1 VRSTV
6 LVDPTVK
13 TTYGDVRGSLEN
25 GLGIFKGIP
34 FAAPLDGPRRF
45 QAPLPPQPW
54 EGVRAATSFSAAVP
68 QPSRWPGMPTVW
80 APGDDTECLTV
91 NVWTPDPAA
100 RLPVMVWIY
109 GGAFLTGANSL
120 PQYDGAILAGAGVV
134 VVSLNYRVG
143 FEGFG
148 WLPGVPANR
157 AYLDQ
162 LAALRWVRDNI
173 ARFGGDPDNVTI
185 FGESAGA
192 TSVAGLSA
200 AEAGRGLF
208 RRGIGQS
215 IAISLH
221 AEEAAKEA
229 AGRVAKELGV
239 ELSVEA
245 FADVPSE
252 AIHRTQGIFDG
263 VNPYG
268 PMLDG
273 DLVRGHPWHEMRA
286 EVDLIAG
293 FNRDEFRLF
302 TQVMKM
308 RLRDPASL
316 GLPPSALADYRAAHP
331 ELSEDGLAELIT
343 SDRVFRMPSLWCAQ
357 NHPGRAYLYE
367 LTWPSPVLG
376 ACHVLDVPLVF
387 GTFDSPFATMLF
399 GGPAPE
405 EAETLSTQLRQAWI
419 SFATTGDPGW
429 PQYTAA
435 ERLTRIWDVP
445 VSVAADPEAVSRRIW
460 AEAAAQR
467 TPAT

>member
-1 VRSTV
+1 M
-6 LVDPTVK
+6 DPTVK
-13 TTYGDVRGSLEN
+13 TTRGSVRGSSEN
-25 GLGIFKGIP
+25 GLAVFKGIP

-45 QAPLPPQPW
+45 EAPVPPEPW
-54 EGVRAATSFSAAVP
+54 DGVRAATSFSAAVP
-68 QPSRWPGMPTVW
+68 QAPRWTDLPNNWEPGHRT
-80 APGDDTECLTV
+80 DCLTV
-91 NVWTPDPAA
+91 NVWTPDPTAKS
-100 RLPVMVWIY
+100 PVMVWIY
-109 GGAFLTGANSL
+109 GGAFVAGAGSL
-120 PQYDGAILAGAGVV
+120 PQYDGGTLARAGVV
-134 VVSLNYRVG
+134 VVTLNYRVG

-148 WLPGVPANR
+148 WLPGAPANR

-162 LAALRWVRDNI
+162 LAALRWVQDNI

-215 IAISLH
+215 IAISMRS
-221 AEEAAKEA
+221 EETAKEH
-229 AGRVAKELGV
+229 AGRLAEQLGV
-239 ELSVEA
+239 EASVEA
-245 FADVPSE
+245 FANVPPE
-252 AIHRTQGIFDG
+252 AIHEADATLGRA
-263 VNPYG
+263 NPYG
-268 PMLDG
+268 PVLDG

-302 TQVMKM
+302 TQVMGWKPG
-308 RLRDPASL
+308 DPAAL
-316 GLPPSALADYRAAHP
+316 GLPASALAEYRAAHP
-331 ELSEDGLAELIT
+331 GLSDAGLAELVAT
-343 SDRVFRMPSLWCAQ
+343 DRVFRMPTLWCAQ

-399 GGPAPE
+399 GGPAPT
-405 EAETLSTQLRQAWI
+405 EAKELGNQLRQAWI

-429 PQYTAA
+429 PEYTAA

-445 VSVAADPEAVSRRIW
+445 VSVAADPEATSRRIW
-460 AEAAAQR
+460 AEAADRR
-467 TPAT
+467 TPAA